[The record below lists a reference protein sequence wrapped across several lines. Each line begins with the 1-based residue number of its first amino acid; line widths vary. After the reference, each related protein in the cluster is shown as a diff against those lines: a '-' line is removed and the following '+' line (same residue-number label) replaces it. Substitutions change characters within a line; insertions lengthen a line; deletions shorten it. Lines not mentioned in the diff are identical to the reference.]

1 MSDTP
6 QHPIHRM
13 VAIALLLAAMVTGAL
28 AFAPAAQAAPCSA
41 NCLAPG
47 DYTIVTLS
55 GGLPRSY
62 LVHVPASYS
71 GDRPVPLLLDLHG
84 FTSYAADE
92 RKYSGQLAQ
101 SDKRGFIAV
110 WPEGIAL
117 SWNAYGCCA
126 AGNAVQVDDAG
137 FLRSVIVALK
147 GRANIDADRVFV
159 TGISNGGGMAQRM
172 ACESA
177 DLIRAVASVSFPLNT
192 DRCTPAKPI
201 GVTEIAA
208 TGDATIGYYGSTPPL
223 PGLPNTL
230 AGVPLGVQGARESLA
245 AWKRISGCSDDLT
258 RRQINDEVRSEEYR
272 NCDGGVRAGLVT
284 VSGGKH
290 VLYGGYVGLGYNGSY
305 FPPID
310 VSEYIWENVFNL

>member
-1 MSDTP
+1 
-6 QHPIHRM
+6 
-13 VAIALLLAAMVTGAL
+13 
-28 AFAPAAQAAPCSA
+28 
-41 NCLAPG
+41 
-47 DYTIVTLS
+47 
-55 GGLPRSY
+55 
-62 LVHVPASYS
+62 
-71 GDRPVPLLLDLHG
+71 
-84 FTSYAADE
+84 
-92 RKYSGQLAQ
+92 LAQ

-192 DRCTPAKPI
+192 DRCAPAKPI
-201 GVTEIAA
+201 RVTEIAA
-208 TGDATIGYYGSTPPL
+208 TGDATIAYYGSTPPL
-223 PGLPNTL
+223 AGLPNDL
-230 AGVPLGVQGARESLA
+230 AGVPLA
-245 AWKRISGCSDDLT
+245 AWKRISGCGDDLA
-258 RRQINDEVRSEEYR
+258 RRQINDEVRSEEYLSC
-272 NCDGGVRAGLVT
+272 NGGVRAGLVT

-290 VLYGGYVGLGYNGSY
+290 VLYGGYVGLGYNGTY

-310 VSEYIWENVFNL
+310 VSEFIWENVFDL